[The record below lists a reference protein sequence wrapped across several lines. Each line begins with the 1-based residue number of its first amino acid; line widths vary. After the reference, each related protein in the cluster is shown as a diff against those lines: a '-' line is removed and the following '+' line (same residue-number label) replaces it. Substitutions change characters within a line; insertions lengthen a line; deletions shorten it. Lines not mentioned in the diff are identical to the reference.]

1 MKKKKE
7 ILNIKKLFCILAA
20 VLPMRTYASES
31 DCSFFNP
38 AYALCSVHSYNIG
51 FTNEDESAPANP
63 IDAEQI
69 SEMNEV
75 IALKATVIAQQ
86 MKQQYDFLNATIKR
100 FKTQLEKAVLTSK
113 MEILTGT
120 SATGSSSGSSYSS
133 SSNNGLSNAEDCAF
147 ETYDRVFDCLA
158 KNMRLIQQEV
168 DKNQNAARKQLE
180 NDIKVM
186 NNENLC
192 KDEPKKDDNDCNK
205 ISACNNN
212 LTTRN
217 DIKTCAAALYRK
229 ASKKSD
235 EEETNRRRSLYGN

>member
-1 MKKKKE
+1 MKTEQK
-7 ILNIKKLFCILAA
+7 IFDIKKLFCILAV
-20 VLPMRTYASES
+20 VLPTAVRADY
-31 DCSFFNP
+31 DDDNCRFFNP

-51 FTNEDESAPANP
+51 AILDGKPANP
-63 IDAEQI
+63 TDAEQI
-69 SEMNEV
+69 SEMNEI
-75 IALKATVIAQQ
+75 IAMKATVIAQQ

-120 SATGSSSGSSYSS
+120 SATGSSSSSAS

-192 KDEPKKDDNDCNK
+192 KDEPKEDDNDCNK
-205 ISACNNN
+205 ISACNN
-212 LTTRN
+212 LTTKN

-229 ASKKSD
+229 TSKKSD
-235 EEETNRRRSLYGN
+235 EEETKRRRSLYGK